1 MSTSRMK
8 NDYEFL
14 QKLEV
19 SIETHDIP
27 AEADESTD
35 ESQQNS
41 NDLLKLVK
49 DGIVFLDNRAEFW
62 TNMK

>member
-1 MSTSRMK
+1 MK
-8 NDYEFL
+8 DDYEFL

-19 SIETHDIP
+19 SIESHEVPTETD
-27 AEADESTD
+27 ELSDESK
-35 ESQQNS
+35 QND
-41 NDLLKLVK
+41 DLLKLVK